1 MASISGIIAGD
12 TPKWTYT
19 YAVDPSTATA
29 TLDSSG
35 LPLTVG
41 KYTVTATYEDSA
53 NYGTATATLEITHA
67 TPTVTPT
74 FTKITEKGK
83 KLDNANLGIGSSSV
97 PGTIKWDD
105 PVNTEVKA
113 NESYGWTFTPNDT
126 TNYAPVTGKIVVYPV
141 STGIVIYSPCY
152 TIKASAGTNGSISP
166 AGWCS
171 VVENGNQTFTFTPDK
186 GYTVAKVLVDG
197 KSVGAV
203 KSYTFKNVTKDHTI
217 EVIFMKSNGNPA
229 TGVFVMP

>member
-1 MASISGIIAGD
+1 M
-12 TPKWTYT
+12 
-19 YAVDPSTATA
+19 
-29 TLDSSG
+29 
-35 LPLTVG
+35 G
-41 KYTVTATYEDSA
+41 KYKVTAIYEDSA
-53 NYGTATATLEITHA
+53 NYGTATATLEITPA
-67 TPTVTPT
+67 KPTGTPT

-83 KLDNANLGIGSSSV
+83 TLANANLGM
-97 PGTIKWDD
+97 GTL
-105 PVNTEVKA
+105 
-113 NESYGWTFTPNDT
+113 TPTGGTLVWVDGDT
-126 TNYAPVTGKIVVYPV
+126 TVVEANKAYEWKYTPTNPNYAPVTGTIVVYPV

-152 TIKASAGTNGSISP
+152 TIKASAGANGTISP

-171 VVENGNQTFTFTPDK
+171 VVENGSQTFTFTPDK